1 MIWVNFCKTVWLF
14 GCKEMVRII
23 AYLKIAKKKKK
34 DIDNTKKTSGSD
46 NRPPH

>member
-1 MIWVNFCKTVWLF
+1 MIWVNFCKTVWLL

-23 AYLKIAKKKKK
+23 AYLKIAKKKKE
-34 DIDNTKKTSGSD
+34 IDNTKKTSGSD